1 MESGGLGR
9 NLKIACSP
17 RQLSFSPIR
26 PILGYTL
33 GYTKPAIGKPK
44 SAASHHRQIGLP
56 NGHYPRCARLR
67 QAIPTN
73 ADSSTWTGWDRDGLD
88 AQRKS
93 RYIIRNS
100 TNYDMNA
107 RLNSPA
113 DVCTTDR
120 CAPGT
125 QPDSLDAEE
134 LAVLM
139 KALAHPVRIQLL
151 RHLASAGECFFGDL
165 SEITGLAAST
175 TSQHVKVLREAGLIN
190 GSSQEQRVCYCVN
203 KDRLSLL
210 KRLVKS
216 L

>member
-1 MESGGLGR
+1 MNATSTSRSAACLPDG
-9 NLKIACSP
+9 CSP
-17 RQLSFSPIR
+17 GS
-26 PILGYTL
+26 
-33 GYTKPAIGKPK
+33 
-44 SAASHHRQIGLP
+44 
-56 NGHYPRCARLR
+56 
-67 QAIPTN
+67 
-73 ADSSTWTGWDRDGLD
+73 
-88 AQRKS
+88 
-93 RYIIRNS
+93 
-100 TNYDMNA
+100 
-107 RLNSPA
+107 
-113 DVCTTDR
+113 
-120 CAPGT
+120 

-203 KDRLSLL
+203 KDRLTLL
-210 KRLVKS
+210 KRLVRS